1 MCGICGIV
9 FLEPDVSPSQSALE
23 AMNRTMIHRGPD
35 DEGYFISGPVG
46 LAMRR
51 LSIIDLQGGR
61 QPISNEDG
69 SIHVVFN
76 GEIYNFLELRT
87 YLAARG
93 HIFRSNSDTEVIVH
107 LYEEHGHECVNRLY
121 GMFSF
126 ALWDG
131 RNDALLLARD
141 RLGIKPL
148 HYSFTP
154 NRLLVFASEIKA
166 LLAAG
171 ISREPDYQALYDY
184 LSLMYVPTPSSA
196 FAAIKKLPPASYLVC
211 SRSGVKIVQYWDIPL
226 PDAGSEN
233 GASGNYEDEILS
245 LLEKAVARHM
255 IADVPVAAFLS
266 GGLDSTTVAAIMA
279 TKLGMPL
286 KTFTIGFHHA
296 SYDESKE
303 ARLVAE
309 TLGTAHH
316 EQKVGPDMI
325 ESIPG
330 LLDMFDEPFADYSAI
345 PTFLVS
351 KFAAKEVKVVLT
363 GDGGDEIFAGYPTH
377 YAYRV
382 SRLFRLIPRL
392 IRERLIN
399 PLVAALPTSMDRISF
414 DYMAKRFVTGVD
426 LPFEQGHYW
435 WKVIF
440 NEEEK
445 ALLCSADLVRAGF
458 RDSFEVFERYFSK
471 ARKAHPLN
479 QLLYVDAKTFL
490 LDDNLVKVDRMTMA
504 NSLEARVPL
513 LDHELVERLAT
524 IPPHIKS
531 RGFETKRLL
540 RKAVKP
546 LLPRSIR
553 KGKKKGFTPPLPY
566 WIKGELRP
574 LFEEYFAESR
584 LNSFGIL
591 DARYC
596 RDLLTEHLHG
606 QRDNNRQLWTVLG
619 LMRWLENQRQP
630 PSCHSDNSPLV
641 AGGNR

>member
-1 MCGICGIV
+1 MCGICGIL
-9 FLEPDVSPSQSALE
+9 FLEPDASPSRSALE
-23 AMNRTMIHRGPD
+23 AMNRTLIHRGPD

-61 QPISNEDG
+61 QPISNEDS

-76 GEIYNFLELRT
+76 GEIYNFPELRA
-87 YLAARG
+87 YLAAKG
-93 HIFRSNSDTEVIVH
+93 HIFRTNSDTEVIVH
-107 LYEEHGHECVNRLY
+107 LYEEQGHECVNRLH

-131 RNDALLLARD
+131 RKGVLLLARD

-148 HYSFTP
+148 YYSFSP
-154 NRLLVFASEIKA
+154 ERYLVFASEIKA
-166 LLAAG
+166 LLEVG

-184 LSLMYVPTPSSA
+184 LSLMYAPTPSTA
-196 FAAIKKLPPASYLVC
+196 FAAIKKLPPGSSLVC
-211 SRSGVKIVQYWDIPL
+211 SRSGMEIRQYWDIPL
-226 PDAGSEN
+226 PDAGSED
-233 GASGNYEDEILS
+233 GATGNYEDEILS

-279 TKLGMPL
+279 TKLGAPP

-296 SYDESKE
+296 SYDESRE

-316 EQKVGPDMI
+316 EQKVGPHMI

-351 KFAAKEVKVVLT
+351 KFAAREVKVVLT

-382 SRLFRLIPRL
+382 SRLFRLIPRTV
-392 IRERLIN
+392 RERLIN
-399 PLVAALPTSMDRISF
+399 PLIAALPTSMDRISF
-414 DYMAKRFVTGVD
+414 DYMAKRFITGVD
-426 LPFEQGHYW
+426 LPFEHGHYW
-435 WKVIF
+435 WKVVF
-440 NEEEK
+440 NEAEK
-445 ALLCSADLVRAGF
+445 ALLCSSEFLAAGF
-458 RDSFEVFERYFSK
+458 RDSFAVFEEYFRR
-471 ARKAHPLN
+471 ARNADPLN

-513 LDHELVERLAT
+513 LDHELVERLAV
-524 IPPHIKS
+524 IPPQVKS

-540 RKAVKP
+540 RRAVKP
-546 LLPRSIR
+546 LLPRRIR

-574 LFEEYFAESR
+574 LFEEYFSERR
-584 LNSFGIL
+584 LNSFGML
-591 DARYC
+591 NARYC
-596 RDLLTEHLHG
+596 RGLLNEHLLG
-606 QRDNNRQLWTVLG
+606 QRDNNRQLWTLLG
-619 LMRWLENQRQP
+619 LMCWLENQRQS
-630 PSCHSDNSPLV
+630 PSRHSKNTPLV